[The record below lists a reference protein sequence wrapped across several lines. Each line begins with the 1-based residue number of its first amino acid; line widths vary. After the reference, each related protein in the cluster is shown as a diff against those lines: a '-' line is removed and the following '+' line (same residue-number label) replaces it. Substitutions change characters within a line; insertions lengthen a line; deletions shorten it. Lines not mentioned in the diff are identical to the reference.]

1 MDSMMRNSLE
11 RWLIILKKNDLD
23 MVIGSRFIEKQGF
36 QSSKARRIGINYF
49 TGLIRLCTGQENNRS
64 YIRIKT
70 YRKTY
75 NRTVCQEVS

>member
-49 TGLIRLCTGQENNRS
+49 TGLIKLCTGQKITDPTSGLRL
-64 YIRIKT
+64 
-70 YRKTY
+70 RKTY
-75 NRTVCQEVS
+75 NSTVCQEVS